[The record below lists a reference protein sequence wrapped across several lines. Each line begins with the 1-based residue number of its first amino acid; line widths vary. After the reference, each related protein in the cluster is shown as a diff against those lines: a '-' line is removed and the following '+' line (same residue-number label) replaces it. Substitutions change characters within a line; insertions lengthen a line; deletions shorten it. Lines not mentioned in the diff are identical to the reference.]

1 MDPGRGHD
9 WGLLHST
16 FNNRLHDDNEEA
28 HAFGVDDVEQIIPA
42 SVQINTLL
50 DDRRHKNSGFKQVLQ
65 RSARIFRLEGNS
77 INRSYGNQ
85 AVLWAYECWF
95 R

>member
-50 DDRRHKNSGFKQVLQ
+50 DDRRQLLPSEKLFLV
-65 RSARIFRLEGNS
+65 
-77 INRSYGNQ
+77 
-85 AVLWAYECWF
+85 
-95 R
+95 

>member
-50 DDRRHKNSGFKQVLQ
+50 DDRRQKAKPRDIPSCLQ
-65 RSARIFRLEGNS
+65 RDAGCLR
-77 INRSYGNQ
+77 
-85 AVLWAYECWF
+85 
-95 R
+95 

>member
-50 DDRRHKNSGFKQVLQ
+50 DDRRQSAHYEISLPIIICLQ
-65 RSARIFRLEGNS
+65 IGWSQ
-77 INRSYGNQ
+77 NRYAAIS
-85 AVLWAYECWF
+85 F
-95 R
+95 I

>member
-50 DDRRHKNSGFKQVLQ
+50 DDRRHLY
-65 RSARIFRLEGNS
+65 ARRHKSVRL
-77 INRSYGNQ
+77 RVY
-85 AVLWAYECWF
+85 
-95 R
+95 